1 MRNLCLAILT
11 LAVLPACNGIPTPEP
26 TPEPTPGPTPW
37 ECPLEVP
44 RCDLLEPPQQ
54 CSTEESPCW
63 HNPTQD
69 PESCEYAPDCDPM
82 PPEPTPPPPST
93 ACVTESDLDPI
104 DCPTPGADFQD
115 EVKKAT
121 NTLGD
126 LRGRPPQENLQ
137 KLAEQLQVQMPG
149 RCLIGGIEAVFIL
162 RDDGSYEENHA
173 VFFGNG
179 AWTNSGRG
187 VFVGC
192 HEDTDP
198 NEPPAPTP
206 PPGGETCVDPDP
218 TGLEAEFVLKPHG
231 NDWDSTYRVRSRQYC
246 DAVCSPLEP
255 DVCFTGRNACPLRFE
270 GDPEREACEA
280 QEIGE
285 QQWWCNGQS
294 IESNENPAQA
304 RCHGHVKTC
313 TENGRTCGEADW

>member
-1 MRNLCLAILT
+1 MRNLCLAVL
-11 LAVLPACNGIPTPEP
+11 LAVLPACNGGGPGPQPTPSPPQP
-26 TPEPTPGPTPW
+26 TPTPW

-44 RCDLLEPPQQ
+44 GCHETDPPQT

-63 HNPTQD
+63 HNPTDD
-69 PESCEYAPDCDPM
+69 PESCEYAPDCDS
-82 PPEPTPPPPST
+82 PPTEPTPPPPST
-93 ACVTESDLDPI
+93 ACVTESDLVAI

-115 EVKKAT
+115 EVKDAT
-121 NTLGD
+121 DTLGD

-137 KLAEQLQVQMPG
+137 KLAEQLRTQMPE
-149 RCLIGGIEAVFIL
+149 RCLIGGIEAVFIH

-192 HEDTDP
+192 HADSDP
-198 NEPPAPTP
+198 TE
-206 PPGGETCVDPDP
+206 PPGGECVDPDP
-218 TGLEAEFVLKPHG
+218 TGLEAEFKLNKHG
-231 NDWDSTYRVRSRQYC
+231 NDWDSTYRVRNRQYC
-246 DAVCSPLEP
+246 DAVCSPEEP

-270 GDPEREACEA
+270 GDPERLPCEL
-280 QEIGE
+280 QEIGD
-285 QQWWCNGQS
+285 QKWWCNGQP
-294 IESNENPAQA
+294 IESNANPAQA

-313 TENGRTCGEADW
+313 TENGRTCAEADW